1 MRRKNKIQEHTLLE
15 INTKYVDIISN
26 IKDKIKYIKSYTLFI
41 HGEIDILRWMDIID
55 EMIIDTDI
63 TDEDIEYLNNTL
75 NRKILKD
82 KYSISNILNEI
93 NIIIDEKLTPDKKEE
108 KLRSLLRQCTSSGY
122 NYNYKDPKRTTPE
135 DLKTY
140 TNRSWVKGIVTN
152 PVGSKR

>member
-15 INTKYVDIISN
+15 INTKYGDIISN

-41 HGEIDILRWMDIID
+41 HGEIDILRWID
-55 EMIIDTDI
+55 IIDTDI

-93 NIIIDEKLTPDKKEE
+93 N
-108 KLRSLLRQCTSSGY
+108 
-122 NYNYKDPKRTTPE
+122 
-135 DLKTY
+135 
-140 TNRSWVKGIVTN
+140 
-152 PVGSKR
+152 

>member
-41 HGEIDILRWMDIID
+41 HGEIDILRWI
-55 EMIIDTDI
+55 DI

-93 NIIIDEKLTPDKKEE
+93 N
-108 KLRSLLRQCTSSGY
+108 
-122 NYNYKDPKRTTPE
+122 
-135 DLKTY
+135 
-140 TNRSWVKGIVTN
+140 
-152 PVGSKR
+152 